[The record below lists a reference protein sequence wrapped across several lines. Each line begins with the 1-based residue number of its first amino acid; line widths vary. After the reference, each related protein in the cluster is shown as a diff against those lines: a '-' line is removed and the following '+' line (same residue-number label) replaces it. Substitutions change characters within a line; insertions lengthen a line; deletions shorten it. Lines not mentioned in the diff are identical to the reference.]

1 MNFQTFDSPEFLS
14 ISKKVKIFFLE
25 VCDSCSEIRKELI
38 PDRETV
44 IPFSS

>member
-14 ISKKVKIFFLE
+14 ISKKSRFFPWS
-25 VCDSCSEIRKELI
+25 DSCSGIRKELI